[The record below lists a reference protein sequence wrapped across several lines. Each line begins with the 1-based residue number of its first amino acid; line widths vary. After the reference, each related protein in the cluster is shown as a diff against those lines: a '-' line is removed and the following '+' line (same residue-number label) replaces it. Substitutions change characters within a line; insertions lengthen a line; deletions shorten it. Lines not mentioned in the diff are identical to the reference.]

1 MDQSDYEAGLRA
13 MDELQALWTDVGVLR
28 NEIRQLQRLRE
39 LAGEK
44 FAIDSELIDMG
55 RCLRDFLQV
64 VAPMK
69 WLAAVEYAPTL
80 YVLAQEKYKGV
91 RERINGS
98 LKEKP
103 ANQDLEAILQ

>member
-1 MDQSDYEAGLRA
+1 MNQSDYEAGLRA
-13 MDELQALWTDVGVLR
+13 MDELQALWTDAGVLR

-44 FAIDSELIDMG
+44 FAIDSELIDLESG
-55 RCLRDFLQV
+55 IGYFLQV

-80 YVLAQEKYKGV
+80 YVLAQEKCKGV
-91 RERINGS
+91 MERINGS
-98 LKEKP
+98 LKENP
-103 ANQDLEAILQ
+103 TNEGLEAILQ